1 MDNTINLTIIEKVV
15 IKKAA
20 IFKDICMLP
29 PLFEDKFTKEQICQQ
44 NENTQKQN
52 LENNLNE
59 PEKRI
64 DLHQN
69 DIMNE
74 TKIVNEQESL
84 NTTTQIKSGIY
95 KIVNKIDGKYYVGS
109 TKNFHKR
116 WKYYHL
122 RDLRLNKHKN
132 DKLQNAWNKYGEES
146 FEFVPVEYIQYSDKT
161 EMLIV
166 EQKYL
171 NVAKNEINKCYNLNF
186 RADGGEI
193 TVEGRKKISDAMKG
207 NKHPFFGKRHSETH
221 RQNIS
226 NGQPKG
232 KDHHQFGKPIA
243 PGIPKGPRG
252 VTHHKYGKQVTDR
265 TDYTLYTFVNLSLN
279 LEVTMLRKHFIKQY
293 VPKSKGRI
301 CDLINGKTF
310 SVNGWMIKK

>member
-64 DLHQN
+64 DLPQN

-146 FEFVPVEYIQYSDKT
+146 FEFVPFEYIQYSDKT
-161 EMLIV
+161 EMLMV

-207 NKHPFFGKRHSETH
+207 NKHPFFGKRLSETH

>member
-64 DLHQN
+64 DLPQN

-146 FEFVPVEYIQYSDKT
+146 FEFVPFEYIQYSDKT
-161 EMLIV
+161 EMLMV

-207 NKHPFFGKRHSETH
+207 NKHPFFGKRLSETH

-232 KDHHQFGKPIA
+232 KDHHQFEKPIA